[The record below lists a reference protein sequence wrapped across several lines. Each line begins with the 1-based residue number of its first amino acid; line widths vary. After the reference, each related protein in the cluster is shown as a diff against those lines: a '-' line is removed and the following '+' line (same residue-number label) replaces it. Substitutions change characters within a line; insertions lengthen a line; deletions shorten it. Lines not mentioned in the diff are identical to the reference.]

1 MKKIWES
8 KTVWANVILALLG
21 IISEVS
27 QVFPIS
33 QNPKVWVTITAV
45 LNIALRLITNQPIGT
60 DKK

>member
-1 MKKIWES
+1 MKSWFKS
-8 KTVWANVILALLG
+8 KTIWANIILAALG

-45 LNIALRLITNQPIGT
+45 LNIILRTITTQPLS
-60 DKK
+60 K